1 MKTFLSTVLVA
12 ASFFAANAQVFRL
25 QYSFEGFADA
35 LFFRYDPRQNIPM
48 SNYVESIQDWSKLI
62 NDETID
68 TDEIYDRLDPKF
80 MMLQPRLSA
89 NVHLMSKHL
98 KGTFG
103 VSTGRYQFR
112 NFSWHAEA
120 LFRYQ
125 LFPADNGRWSIEVG
139 YMMINDHS
147 FGPEA
152 AIRAA
157 KNTPKEI
164 KEKMKQFMTESLFER
179 PVSKG
184 LKMGAF
190 YRLAPTVDLGLSGF
204 MDFVER
210 HDGARNDYASLSV
223 RVRLEQMEA
232 PVGRLKF

>member
-1 MKTFLSTVLVA
+1 MKKLVFTFCLAV
-12 ASFFAANAQVFRL
+12 SFCAANAQVFRL
-25 QYSFEGFADA
+25 QYTFEGFADA

-68 TDEIYDRLDPKF
+68 TDEIYDRLDPKAVMF
-80 MMLQPRLSA
+80 QPRLSA
-89 NVHLMSKHL
+89 NVHLTSKHL

-120 LFRYQ
+120 LFKYQ
-125 LFPADNGRWSIEVG
+125 FFPADNGRWSAEVG

-157 KNTPKEI
+157 RNTPNEI
-164 KEKMKQFMTESLFER
+164 KEKMRQFMTESLFER

-184 LKMGAF
+184 LKMGTY
-190 YRLAPTVDLGLSGF
+190 YRIAPTVDLGLTGF
-204 MDFVER
+204 IDFVER

-232 PVGRLKF
+232 PVGGLRF